1 VLAVEEEVVEEE
13 EEEDGERVMRR
24 GLGLMGIV
32 TTRPAGIK

>member
-1 VLAVEEEVVEEE
+1 VLVVEEEVVA